1 MGTKIVDSARGPSPL
16 GMTTGFFT
24 AMDRALPTWEPVPL
38 FQLDGGAAGPVA
50 EDYCQE
56 VVADAE
62 AQLRAAGPLDAV
74 FCPMHGGTV
83 RRACVLAGRIA
94 ADAAA
99 AGRGRRG
106 VVVAGRAG
114 ARARVLQLRRPSS
127 RRRRRRY
134 S

>member
-24 AMDRALPTWEPVPL
+24 TMDRALPTWEPVPL

-74 FCPMHGGTV
+74 FCPMHGGM
-83 RRACVLAGRIA
+83 RAVET
-94 ADAAA
+94 ADSDGCARASNHSLHRPCRLMPAAA
-99 AGRGRRG
+99 L
-106 VVVAGRAG
+106 V
-114 ARARVLQLRRPSS
+114 
-127 RRRRRRY
+127 
-134 S
+134 